1 VGYASEVLVLLTD
14 EPSTESVRIPKDDFS
29 VFRAEWTGL
38 LGTGGTP
45 VSTGLTGVVL
55 GVYAIDA
62 HRACHYQVVDVT
74 VRTARQVLTV

>member
-14 EPSTESVRIPKDDFS
+14 EPSTEAVGIPKDDFS
-29 VFRAEWTGL
+29 GFRAEGTGL

-45 VSTGLTGVVL
+45 VATGLTGVVL

-62 HRACHYQVVDVT
+62 HRACHHQVGDVS
-74 VRTARQVLTV
+74 VRPARQVLTV